1 MAGFG
6 DLMKLMSHAKELQES
21 AAKLKE
27 ELPKMEFS
35 SSTANGG
42 VSVTVGGDFTV
53 RSINIA
59 PEMLEDKEF
68 LERELI
74 EALNSA
80 FASARTA
87 MQEQMK
93 AIGGSLGIDMPA
105 F

>member
-6 DLMKLMSHAKELQES
+6 DLMKLMSHAKELQAS

-27 ELPKMEFS
+27 ELPNMEFS

-42 VSVTVGGDFTV
+42 VSVTVGGDFQV
-53 RSINIA
+53 RKIEIA
-59 PEMLEDKEF
+59 PEMLTDKAF
-68 LERELI
+68 LEKELT

-80 FASARTA
+80 FSSARTA
-87 MQEQMK
+87 MQEKMK
-93 AIGGSLGIDMPA
+93 DVTGSLGIDLPA

>member
-59 PEMLEDKEF
+59 PEMLEDKVF